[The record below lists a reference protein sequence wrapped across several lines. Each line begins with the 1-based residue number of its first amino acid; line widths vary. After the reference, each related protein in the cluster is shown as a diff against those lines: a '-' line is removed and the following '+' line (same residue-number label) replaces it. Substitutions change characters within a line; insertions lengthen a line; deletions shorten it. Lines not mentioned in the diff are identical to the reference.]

1 MSSAPPAPPASTRR
15 QSPFQTLVG
24 YQIVQDDAGLVLTL
38 PIRDDLLNV
47 QGVIHGGVALTLLDA
62 VGGRAL
68 MGRTIP
74 STGQTIQS
82 SVTATLTTDF
92 IGAVSSGVLY
102 ACATPD
108 HIGKTLAYVSLRLT
122 HGAVDGPVIARG
134 LATYRIYTKSLDPPG

>member
-1 MSSAPPAPPASTRR
+1 MFSVPPPPPASTDR
-15 QSPFQTLVG
+15 QSPFQTLLG
-24 YQIVQDDAGLVLTL
+24 YQIVRDDAGLVLKL
-38 PIRDDLLNV
+38 PIRDELLNL

-68 MGRTIP
+68 MGRTIA
-74 STGQTIQS
+74 STGQTIRS

-102 ACATPD
+102 ARASPD

-134 LATYRIYTKSLDPPG
+134 LATYRIYTQLLNPPR